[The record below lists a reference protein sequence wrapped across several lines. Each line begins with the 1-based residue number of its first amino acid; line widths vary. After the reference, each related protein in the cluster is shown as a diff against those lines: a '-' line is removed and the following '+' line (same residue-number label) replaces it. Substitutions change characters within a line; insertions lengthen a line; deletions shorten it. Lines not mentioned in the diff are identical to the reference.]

1 MAYNLSIL
9 RICLPIVAVF
19 LPVLLPSSALAQLV
33 AIQVQTFQSTTLTDE
48 EFLTGQ
54 RDGKPVTLAGILRIP
69 RPGSDR
75 LPAVVLLHGSGGV
88 AGYVDDCAQWL
99 AKMGIATFVVDSFT
113 GRGLVSVVND
123 QAQLGRLAT
132 IVDAYRALAFLSQHP
147 RVDPQRIAVMG
158 FSRGGQAALY
168 SSMRRFQRMHLDPSL
183 GFAAYIAFYPDCR
196 TTYIEGDDVVDRP
209 IRIFH
214 GAADNY
220 SPVETCLTYAD
231 RLRDTGK
238 DIQLTQYANAHH
250 AFDWPALKPPI
261 QMAKAQTTRQC
272 RLEEVADG
280 RVINSRT
287 KETFT
292 YSDPCVERGAT
303 IAYDEQAYEAAQR
316 ALREFITATLAPK

>member
-1 MAYNLSIL
+1 MPHSLSIL
-9 RICLPIVAVF
+9 RICLLIIAVF
-19 LPVLLPSSALAQLV
+19 LPVLPGDASAQIV
-33 AIQVQTFQSTTLTDE
+33 SIQVQTFPSTTLTDR
-48 EFLTGQ
+48 EFLRGQ
-54 RDGKPVTLAGILRIP
+54 REGKPVTLGGILRIP

-88 AGYVDDCAQWL
+88 GGYVDDWAQWL

-113 GRGLVSVVND
+113 GRGLLSVAND

-147 RVDPQRIAVMG
+147 RVDSERIAVMG

-168 SSMRRFQRMHLDPSL
+168 SSLRRFQRMHLDPRL

-196 TTYIEGDDVVDRP
+196 TTYIDGDDVVDKP

-220 SPVETCLTYAD
+220 SPVDTCLTYVD
-231 RLRDTGK
+231 RLRGTGK

-250 AFDWPALKPPI
+250 AFDWPALSPPI
-261 QMAKAQTTRQC
+261 QMAKAQTTRRC

-280 RVINSRT
+280 RIINSRT
-287 KETFT
+287 KDTFT
-292 YSDPCVERGAT
+292 YTDPCVERGAT
-303 IAYDEQAYEAAQR
+303 IGYDEQAYEAVQR
-316 ALREFITATLAPK
+316 TLREFIAGTLVPK